1 MKSKNF
7 FNIVLFEPEIPQ
19 NTGNIARM
27 CVANDLHLHLI
38 EPLGFKLED
47 KYLKRSAMDYWSY
60 LKLTVHPSW
69 HDFLLSETFLV
80 EDNLKLNSEKHFIN
94 SRDESLFFFTSYGT
108 KSYWD
113 IKYKTSD
120 YLIFGSESRGYSAE
134 IFEKFKEQMYLVPMS
149 SANARC
155 LNLASTAQT
164 VYYEAFRQSLILG
177 V

>member
-19 NTGNIARM
+19 NTGNIARV

-60 LKLTVHPSW
+60 LNYTVHKSW
-69 HDFLLSETFLV
+69 SDFLHSADLSL
-80 EDNLKLNSEKHFIN
+80 D
-94 SRDESLFFFTSYGT
+94 RLFFFTSYAT

-113 IKYKTSD
+113 IEYKTGD
-120 YLIFGSESRGYSAE
+120 YLVFGSESRGYSPE
-134 IFEKFKEQMYLVPMS
+134 IFEKFKEDMYLVPMS
-149 SANARC
+149 SVNARC

-164 VYYEAFRQSLILG
+164 VYYEAFRQSLQ
-177 V
+177 